1 MTFPTISTLPPAP
14 QRTQDPNTFSATADA
29 FVAAL
34 PTLVTEINTAG
45 DFIDTNTILVGNA
58 FQGTYSAGTTY
69 SLGQSVLSA
78 GKYYVSLVN
87 SNTGNTPASSPS
99 QWSELNMMAKQE
111 ALFPL
116 ETTALDTQTFNTSGN
131 WTKPSTGTYA
141 FVQLWGGGGSGGK
154 GASVTAGGGGG
165 GSYRAGVFKLSDL
178 GSTVAVT
185 VGAGGAA
192 PPPLANGNVGGNTTF
207 GTLLTAFGGG
217 GGRGNGTASTSAG
230 GGGGAGTGAA
240 GATATSATGAKGG
253 VSATPASILYYFL
266 QNGPSIINF
275 SSDSFFEPGGD
286 GNSTAVINPITF
298 FSGGGGGAGI
308 FYANGGNGTPSFL
321 GGGGGGGASGS
332 SGENRTGG
340 SGGTSVLGGNG
351 GAGGTN
357 AGSGTAGSQPAG
369 GGGGS
374 TGPSS
379 SGAGGAG
386 RCIVTVF

>member
-141 FVQLWGGGGSGGK
+141 FVQLWGGGGSGGR

-185 VGAGGAA
+185 VGAGGAKVGTGVQ
-192 PPPLANGNVGGNTTF
+192 ANGNVGGNTTF

-217 GGRGNGTASTSAG
+217 GGRGNTPVSTSAG

-308 FYANGGNGTPSFL
+308 FNANGGNGTPSFL
-321 GGGGGGGASGS
+321 GGGGGGGAYAS
-332 SGENRTGG
+332 SGGG

-351 GAGGTN
+351 GAGGT
-357 AGSGTAGSQPAG
+357 SGTAGSQPAG

-374 TGPSS
+374 TVAD